1 MADVRSS
8 PNGMTKYILSAYDIH
23 HFTYGCTDIY
33 YKKSDAVD
41 SYKWDVRIDELD
53 VSVNGHRLYLLRP
66 VVIRCTKEVYLDTMV
81 KTGLM
86 GSFLEEAI
94 IVAGLKKKRLLY

>member
-8 PNGMTKYILSAYDIH
+8 PDGMTKYILSTYDIH
-23 HFTYGCTDIY
+23 HFTYGDTDIY

-41 SYKWDVRIDELD
+41 AYEWDVRVDEPD
-53 VSVNGHRLYLLRP
+53 VSVNGDRLYLLRP
-66 VVIRCTKEVYLDTMV
+66 VIIRCKNDVYFDTMV
-81 KTGLM
+81 KKGLM

-94 IVAGLKKKRLLY
+94 IIAGLKKKGLLY